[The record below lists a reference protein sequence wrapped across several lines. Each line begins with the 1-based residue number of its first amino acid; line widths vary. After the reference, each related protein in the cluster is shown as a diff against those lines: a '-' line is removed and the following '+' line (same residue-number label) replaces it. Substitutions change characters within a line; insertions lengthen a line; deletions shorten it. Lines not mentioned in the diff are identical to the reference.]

1 MTDVANWY
9 GPRDKIREQDGEIK
23 KARKAVKDWKK
34 AYKKNKAQGLKSP
47 DSRAVRLSKQKLLS
61 EQFGIQ
67 GRQSTIYVA
76 VWEFKPL
83 TLIQRIRLSSV
94 QDVVRISVKEKAHI
108 MKRLSVQIVE
118 K

>member
-1 MTDVANWY
+1 MKQK
-9 GPRDKIREQDGEIK
+9 RDESYRH
-23 KARKAVKDWKK
+23 
-34 AYKKNKAQGLKSP
+34 GLKE
-47 DSRAVRLSKQKLLS
+47 DWINV
-61 EQFGIQ
+61 
-67 GRQSTIYVA
+67 STIYAA